1 MNEVKE
7 KIFNFVQIH
16 GMDFES
22 YLKSKKID
30 SEAFKQA
37 KPDLWNE
44 WEKLFNQLS
53 PISFTSQKLYLINS
67 IRRNFLLK

>member
-1 MNEVKE
+1 
-7 KIFNFVQIH
+7 
-16 GMDFES
+16 MDFES

-30 SEAFKQA
+30 SEAFKQS